1 MRVSDLVA
9 SLESAPVGDGDLL
22 GEPFRCLPYQR
33 RFVGGA
39 FRRGVLR
46 AGLSLARGGGKT
58 GLASA
63 LALDSIRPAGALH
76 RDGGETV
83 VLAASFSQAR
93 LTFEAVLRSLELL
106 GESDA
111 YRIRDQQN
119 LADIQHRE
127 TKARL
132 RVAGSDNRRAH
143 GWRFNLCIGDEPAQW
158 GPRGELL
165 AAAVRTALGKR
176 AGARA
181 LFIGTRPRSDD
192 HFFARL
198 LAEEDPAVF
207 ALTYAARPDDPP
219 FRVRTWHKANPG
231 LRYGLPDIEVL
242 RAEARLARR
251 DPAEMASFRSL
262 RLNMG
267 TSEVDESFLLSSETW
282 RAVETDPLP
291 PREGPL
297 AWGIDLGGTAAFS
310 ACAAFW
316 PRSGRLEGFVTC
328 GTKPELSERALA
340 DGVSGTYEA
349 MRDAGELVQLGGRVV
364 PVGPLL
370 VEATRRY
377 GRPQAIAA
385 DRWRAGELSDGVT
398 SAGLRLPEPTWRG
411 QGWRDGAQDVRS
423 FRAAVYEGRVAAP
436 VSLAMRAAL
445 AEART
450 VADSSANEK
459 LAKSGEGQRRRRGR
473 DDLAAAIVLAVA
485 EGTRR
490 EAARGSS
497 RPRRT
502 ALVG

>member
-1 MRVSDLVA
+1 MKVRDLVA
-9 SLESAPVGDGDLL
+9 SLEAAPVGDGDLL
-22 GEPFRCLPYQR
+22 GQRFRVLPYQR
-33 RFVGGA
+33 RFLGGA
-39 FRRGVLR
+39 FRPGVLR

-76 RDGGETV
+76 RAGGETV
-83 VLAASFSQAR
+83 ALAASFAQAR
-93 LTFEAVLRSLELL
+93 LTFEAALRSLELL
-106 GESDA
+106 GETDA
-111 YRIRDQQN
+111 FRIRDQQN

-143 GWRFNLCIGDEPAQW
+143 GWRFNLCLGDEPSQW

-181 LFIGTRPRSDD
+181 IFIGTRPRSDD
-192 HFFARL
+192 HFFARML
-198 LAEEDPAVF
+198 TEDDPAVF
-207 ALTYAARPDDPP
+207 SLTYAARPDDPP
-219 FRVRTWHKANPG
+219 YRVATWRRANPG
-231 LRYGLPDIEVL
+231 LRFGLPDIEVL
-242 RAEARLARR
+242 RAEARLAKR
-251 DPAEMASFRSL
+251 DPAEAASFKSL

-267 TSEVDESFLLSSETW
+267 TSEVDEAFLLASETW

-291 PREGPL
+291 PREGPC
-297 AWGIDLGGTAAFS
+297 AFGIDLGGTAAFS
-310 ACAAFW
+310 AVAAFW
-316 PRSGRLEGFVTC
+316 PRTGRLEGFVSC
-328 GTKPELSERALA
+328 GTKPDLSERALA
-340 DGVSGTYEA
+340 DGVAGVYEA

-370 VEATRRY
+370 AEAVRRY

-398 SAGLRLPEPTWRG
+398 EAGLRLPEPTWRG

-423 FRAAVYEGRVAAP
+423 FRAAVLEGRVAAP

-450 VADSSANEK
+450 VTDGSANEK
-459 LAKSGEGQRRRRGR
+459 LAKAGEGKRRRRGR

-485 EGTRR
+485 EGMRR
-490 EAARGSS
+490 EAAHG
-497 RPRRT
+497 PRRPLRS